1 MNTGGLTAG
10 WGCMEN
16 VGSEL
21 PAADSLLGPLLL
33 LHLPEAL
40 ALSLPKKED
49 MTGRYKDRV

>member
-1 MNTGGLTAG
+1 
-10 WGCMEN
+10 MEN